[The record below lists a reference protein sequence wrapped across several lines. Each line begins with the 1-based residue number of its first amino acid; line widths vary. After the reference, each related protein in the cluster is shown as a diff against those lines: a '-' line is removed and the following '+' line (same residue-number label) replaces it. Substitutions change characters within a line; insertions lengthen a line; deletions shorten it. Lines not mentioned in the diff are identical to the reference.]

1 MSLATWL
8 GFAPRPLPPPHELA
22 APIVEV
28 VLENIRGQ
36 NTETLWREQPH
47 LRTVVGFMARNIAQ
61 LGLHVYQRDD
71 DGGRSRRDDSPLAQV
86 LRHPNADMTGYE
98 LIRGL
103 VSDLALYDH
112 ALWVVTVEADG
123 TPAIRPVP
131 PAWVAGTYDNTAFS
145 YGGHIITPPG
155 AQRQIRIPKENAV
168 VFHGWNPT
176 DPRTGSSPIHAL
188 KGTLAEQVH
197 AQMYRDQRWRKG
209 ARADAY
215 ISRPKDA
222 PSWSPEARNRFV
234 RAWRDRYTGEDA
246 SDGGGNPLL
255 EDGMELK
262 RTGFSARDDQF
273 VEGAKLS
280 LATVAQVYHVNPTM
294 VGLLDN
300 ANYSNVREFRRSL
313 YGDTLGPLLEE
324 IQQRINSKLAP
335 KIGADPDEYAEFNV
349 KAKLQG
355 SFEEQAQVM
364 QSAVGAPWMT
374 VNEARAKENMPSVA
388 EGDALVQPLNI
399 TRNGDQNPTEAE

>member
-8 GFAPRPLPPPHELA
+8 GFAPRPLPPPQELA

-28 VLENIRGQ
+28 VLDNIRGQ
-36 NTETLWREQPH
+36 STETLWREQPH
-47 LRTVVGFMARNIAQ
+47 LRTVVGFIARNIAQ
-61 LGLHVYQRDD
+61 LGLHVYSRDD
-71 DGGRSRRDDSPLAQV
+71 DGGRTRRDDSPLARV
-86 LRHPNADMTGYE
+86 LRDPNEDTTGYE

-112 ALWVVTVEADG
+112 ALWVVTTDREG

-131 PAWVAGTYDNTAFS
+131 PSWITGTYDNTAWS
-145 YGGHIITPPG
+145 YGGHIIAPPG
-155 AQRQIRIPKENAV
+155 LRRQIRIPRENAV

-176 DPRTGSSPIHAL
+176 DPRTGSSPINAL

-222 PSWSPEARNRFV
+222 PQWSPEARNRFI
-234 RAWRDRYTGEDA
+234 RAWRDRYTGDDA

-280 LATVAQVYHVNPTM
+280 LQTVAQVYHVNPTM

-300 ANYSNVREFRRSL
+300 ANYANVREFRRSL

-335 KIGADPDEYAEFNV
+335 KIGAAPDEYAEFNV

-355 SFEEQAQVM
+355 SFEEQATVM

-374 VNEARAKENMPSVA
+374 VNEARAKENMPAVP

-399 TRNGDQNPTEAE
+399 TRNGDHNPTEAE